1 MSDTLNRANS
11 HQQTVRYKE
20 VPYPTTFGPA
30 RPLAKLPANHL
41 ITPKKTAFETQ
52 HPAKDQ

>member
-1 MSDTLNRANS
+1 MSNTLDWANS
-11 HQQTVRYKE
+11 RQWTVRYKE
-20 VPYPTTFGPA
+20 FPYPTTFGPA
-30 RPLAKLPANHL
+30 RPLTKLSANHL

>member
-1 MSDTLNRANS
+1 MSNTLDWANS
-11 HQQTVRYKE
+11 RQWTVRYKE
-20 VPYPTTFGPA
+20 FPYPTTFGPV
-30 RPLAKLPANHL
+30 RPLTKLSANHL